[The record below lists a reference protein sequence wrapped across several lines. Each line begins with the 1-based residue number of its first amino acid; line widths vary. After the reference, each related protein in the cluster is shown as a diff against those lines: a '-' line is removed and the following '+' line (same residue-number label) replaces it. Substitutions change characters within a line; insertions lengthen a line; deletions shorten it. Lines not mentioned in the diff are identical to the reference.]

1 MNTQRELIHSA
12 PFVITGEAITEH
24 ARLHVLSGQ
33 SREAVQL
40 LIEGVEGMT
49 HDDAQSILR
58 GEANL
63 TGRSDDPAGLSVV
76 DADGDCPKLKYYL
89 ETFAFQNCGLFKH
102 KGKVYRPAYEIEG
115 LGPDDFDRALK
126 KLGGRQIE
134 TEAFLRERIRYYIQP
149 LKAQKVVTIPTNF
162 PTQTV
167 VDLRE
172 TTSVEEKIVVWT
184 VRDDVPQW
192 ATVHQDKDAALA
204 EFYASRQ
211 PDRLGLHSHYLDF
224 YQDPEQLVK
233 LLDSRDYLSDS
244 DESLRKRLLGE
255 KTEGLLKGIREQVAQ
270 RAGPVGGAGW
280 LRLAVE
286 KNPVPGEPGVID
298 HYLDIP
304 KAPFLYWVLQPYDP
318 SELGLCEPWPAISGT
333 GWKCINDSAYHSDW
347 VIGAGLDPENFH
359 KMEEINS
366 SSYALRMELCFKLLK
381 FEFAVLSRSNK
392 PKLEGKVR
400 ILKPGETLNKGE
412 IGVIE
417 RASVEF
423 DAALRSAA
431 QHDSGLICL
440 TGGPLAHVAVVGRE
454 MNVPIIMWDKAG
466 MLHNGARIELNLEK
480 GTIRLD
486 PL

>member
-1 MNTQRELIHSA
+1 MNMHRELINAA

-33 SREAVQL
+33 SKEAEQL
-40 LIEGVEGMT
+40 LIEGVQGLT
-49 HDDAQSILR
+49 HESARSILR

-63 TGRSDDPAGLSVV
+63 TGRSDDAAGLKVV
-76 DADGDCPKLKYYL
+76 DAQGDCPTLKYYL

-126 KLGGRQIE
+126 KLGGRQVE
-134 TEAFLRERIRYYIQP
+134 TEAFLRERIRHYIQP
-149 LKAQKVVTIPTNF
+149 LKAKKIVTIPANF
-162 PTQTV
+162 PTQIV
-167 VDLRE
+167 VDLRD
-172 TTSVEEKIVVWT
+172 TSSVQEKIVVWT
-184 VRDDVPQW
+184 LREDVPQW
-192 ATVHQDKDAALA
+192 ATIHQDKDAALN

-211 PDRLGLHSHYLDF
+211 PDRLGLHSYYLDL
-224 YQDPEQLVK
+224 YKDPDLLVK
-233 LLDSRDYLSDS
+233 LLNSRDYLSDS
-244 DESLRKRLLGE
+244 DESLRKRLIGE
-255 KTEGLLKGIREQVAQ
+255 KTECLLKGIREQIDQ
-270 RAGPVGGAGW
+270 RAGAVGGEGW

-286 KNPVPGEPGVID
+286 KDPVPGQPGVVD

-304 KAPFLYWVLQPYDP
+304 KAPFLYWALQPYDP

-347 VIGAGLDPENFH
+347 VIGAGLDPEKFH
-359 KMEEINS
+359 KLDNINS
-366 SSYALRMELCFKLLK
+366 SSYALRMELCFNLLK

-392 PKLEGKVR
+392 QKLEGKVR
-400 ILKPGETLNKGE
+400 VLKPGETLGKGE

-417 RASVEF
+417 RASVEY

-431 QHDSGLICL
+431 QHDTGLICL
-440 TGGPLAHVAVVGRE
+440 RGGPLAHVAVVGRE

-466 MLHNGARIELNLEK
+466 MLHNGARIEINLLQ
-480 GTIRLD
+480 GIIRLD